1 MNRHKQINE
10 LLPAFVL
17 GELDEAHVAEVRAHL
32 AECADCACE
41 TEQLKKLLAH
51 TACLGETS
59 ADDQLCAAAGRD
71 VLAAA
76 TQEKNQRP
84 RRGSQS
90 RGVLIWRIIMKSG
103 TAKLA
108 AAALIALAV
117 ILGLTLFTGSGAG
130 RAYAQAVDQ
139 LYKAQTMTFSV
150 VNKSGLASMPTV
162 RTQIAFKAPGSMRI
176 TNAEGFVTVAQAS
189 GDTVRGLNLVPGQK
203 KYGEFELSNVPKNP
217 DAGPYM
223 SVEVLLAL
231 PAEADE
237 LLGQAEIDGR
247 QLEGYRVHQ
256 DDTTITV
263 WIDPVTSEL
272 ARAELKF
279 ATAPGMDMI
288 LTDFAFDVAL
298 PDSLFSMEPPADY
311 TPFGVALQADVTTMT
326 EADLIAFLRFWSAWT
341 VDHIFP
347 PTVNGPELGKIT
359 LQMAAEGKFVGP
371 VAPGYD
377 GDQQY
382 QIMFRG
388 MAFMSGLPF
397 DTWRYAGQNV
407 TFGDP
412 ETPIFWYQPEGS
424 PTYRVIYADLNVA
437 DVAPGEI
444 PN

>member
-1 MNRHKQINE
+1 MNRHRQISK

-17 GELDEAHVAEVRAHL
+17 GELDEQQAAQVRMHVAE
-32 AECADCACE
+32 CSQCGCE
-41 TEQLKKLLAH
+41 VERLETLLAH
-51 TACLGETS
+51 AAALGEESVDQQMCES
-59 ADDQLCAAAGRD
+59 AGQK
-71 VLAAA
+71 VLLAA
-76 TQEKNQRP
+76 TQEKTERSP
-84 RRGSQS
+84 HGLRSDGA
-90 RGVLIWRIIMKSG
+90 LIWRIVMKSG

-108 AAALIALAV
+108 VAALIVLAV
-117 ILGLTLFTGSGAG
+117 VLGLTLFGGSGAG
-130 RAYAQAVDQ
+130 TAYAQVVDR

-150 VNKSGLASMPTV
+150 VNKSGLESMPTV

-176 TNAEGFVTVAQAS
+176 TNPDGFVMVAQAT
-189 GDTVRGLNLVPGQK
+189 GDSLRGLNLLAGQK

-217 DAGPYM
+217 NAGPYM
-223 SVEVLLAL
+223 SVEALLAL

-256 DDTTITV
+256 DDRTITV
-263 WIDPVTSEL
+263 WIDPVTGEL
-272 ARAELKF
+272 TRAELKF

-298 PDSLFSMEPPADY
+298 SDSLFSIEPPADY
-311 TPFGVALQADVTTMT
+311 TPFGVALQADVTTTT
-326 EADLIAFLRFWSAWT
+326 EADLIAFLRFWSTWT
-341 VDHIFP
+341 VDHVFP

-359 LQMAAEGKFVGP
+359 VQMAAEGKFVGP

-388 MAFMSGLPF
+388 MAFMSGLPMG
-397 DTWRYAGQNV
+397 TWRYAGQNV
-407 TFGDP
+407 VFGDP
-412 ETPIFWYQPEGS
+412 QTPIFWYRPEGS
-424 PTYRVIYADLNVA
+424 PTYRMIYADLSVA
-437 DVAPGEI
+437 DVAPEDI